1 MSNYASDYAASL
13 FTLTDKRIIITGGV
27 GVLAGIMS
35 EALVKA
41 GAKVCLWG
49 RGTHHPVD
57 EAVRDLAERT
67 GHPEACFGVTVDT
80 GNEAEVQRAI
90 AETEQAMG
98 VPNILINAAGG
109 NKGKSPFIE
118 LDTALFTEVLEN
130 NLLGGLVIP
139 TKHIAAYWIHKKVA
153 GSIINMT
160 SMSSY
165 IPLSGVWAY
174 DAAKSAVLNLTMATA
189 KEFAPYG
196 IRVNAIAPGFFV
208 GNQNRLLLYK
218 DESMTELTDRGK
230 SIISRTPFGRFGQN
244 EELIGTTIFLC
255 SDKASGFITGV
266 SIPVDGGFLVDNV

>member
-1 MSNYASDYAASL
+1 MNSNAANYVANL
-13 FTLTDKRIIITGGV
+13 FALTDKRVVITGG
-27 GVLAGIMS
+27 AGAIAATMA
-35 EALVKA
+35 EALVNA

-57 EAVRDLAERT
+57 EAVRDLANKT
-67 GHPEACFGVTVDT
+67 GRSEACFGVTVDT
-80 GNEAEVQRAI
+80 GSESNVAQAI
-90 AETEQAMG
+90 KETEAKMG

-109 NKGKSPFIE
+109 NKGKSPFTE
-118 LDTALFTEVLEN
+118 LDTEVFKEVLEN
-130 NLLGGLVIP
+130 NLLAGLVIP
-139 TKHIAAYWIHKKVA
+139 TKLVAAYWIANKTA
-153 GSIINMT
+153 GAIINLT

-165 IPLSGVWAY
+165 KPLSGVWAY

-218 DESMTELTDRGK
+218 DETMTELTDRGK
-230 SIISRTPFGRFGQN
+230 SIIARTPFGRFGKN
-244 EELIGTTIFLC
+244 EELVGATIFLC